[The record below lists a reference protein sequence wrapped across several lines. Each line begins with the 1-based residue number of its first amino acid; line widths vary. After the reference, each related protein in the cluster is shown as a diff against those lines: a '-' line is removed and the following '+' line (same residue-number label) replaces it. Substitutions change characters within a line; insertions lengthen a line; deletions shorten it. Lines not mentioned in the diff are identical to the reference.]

1 MNTITRRTALAVPV
15 TLPLLPVSAFAAPA
29 DPVLAAHAE
38 WQQVLR
44 TWCALLK
51 TNDEDCPV
59 LRAADAAEIV
69 AQRAVARAVAT
80 TPEGL
85 AAQIRF
91 AFYTFGDI
99 HRGGDWDNPADYR
112 VDSFGREHGQRL
124 LVSMLTAV
132 ENMAEVVS

>member
-15 TLPLLPVSAFAAPA
+15 TLPLLPVSAFAGTAD
-29 DPVLAAHAE
+29 DPVLVAHAE
-38 WQQVLR
+38 WQQVFR

-51 TNDEDCPV
+51 TNDEECPM
-59 LRAADAAEIV
+59 LIAADDAEIV

-91 AFYTFGDI
+91 AFYSFGDI
-99 HRGGDWDNPADYR
+99 RRGGDWDNPADYR
-112 VDSFGREHGQRL
+112 VDSFGAIRL
-124 LVSMLTAV
+124 ASAGTCSVPPITGSTWA
-132 ENMAEVVS
+132 